1 MKLTVYAPCYNEIFY
16 AKAWLANVR
25 KLNPTRIIV
34 ADTGSTDGSR
44 EFFESQSDVLVI
56 GRFQTPRRFDWN
68 ESELRN
74 FVIENAAV
82 DGAILALDLD
92 ELVGDEFISVLTDF
106 ERSEALIGR
115 LVEYKFWGDMR
126 HLRKRSLKP
135 LIRNGKIGWL
145 SNWRGA
151 YPNKRPQLFKKHLDV
166 RYKGNIHPIL
176 QYKDYGRFSFYLPW
190 ITKNYTCGVYHYHFA
205 GTTTKLGED
214 RYLDRQDKVKLIE
227 FKGQHPK
234 EIELFGTI

>member
-25 KLNPTRIIV
+25 RLQPIQIIV
-34 ADTGSTDGSR
+34 ADTGSSDGSC
-44 EFFESQSDVLVI
+44 EFFKQQKNVQVVTNFETSH
-56 GRFQTPRRFDWN
+56 RFDWN
-68 ESELRN
+68 EAELRN
-74 FVIENAAV
+74 SIIDRS
-82 DGAILALDLD
+82 DGDIILALDLD

-106 ERSEALIGR
+106 ERSKALIGR

-135 LIRNGKIGWL
+135 LIRNSKIGWL

-151 YPNKRPQLFKKHLDV
+151 YPNKRPQLFRNHTDV
-166 RYKGNIHPIL
+166 RYKGKIHPIL
-176 QYKDYGRFSFYLPW
+176 QYKDYGRFGFYLPW
-190 ITKNYTCGVYHYHFA
+190 ITENYSCGVYHYHFA

-214 RYLDRQDKVKLIE
+214 RYLDRQDKVKLVE
-227 FKGQHPK
+227 FKGRHPK
-234 EIELFGTI
+234 EIELFGTM